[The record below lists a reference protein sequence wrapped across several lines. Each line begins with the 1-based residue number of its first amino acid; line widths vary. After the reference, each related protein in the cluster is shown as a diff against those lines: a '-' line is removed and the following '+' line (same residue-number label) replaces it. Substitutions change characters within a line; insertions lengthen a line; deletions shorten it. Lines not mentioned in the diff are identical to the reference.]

1 MLKSLFKKKQPP
13 IVGLDI
19 GTRCIKAVV
28 LEGAEGDYMLTAF
41 ACEPV
46 IKEAFREREITD
58 FDAVSV
64 ALRKV
69 RLALKNKIKPV
80 AIAVAGTSVISK
92 IVHMEPDQTDYEL
105 EGQIEVEADS
115 LIPYPL
121 EEVYLDFEEV
131 GISETHSGKVDVLL
145 TAAHRDVVDN
155 RSTLARE
162 HSFDPKVVDV
172 ETYAMGNAVDY
183 FYPHNEEAQRICC
196 INIGASLLQVCI
208 WDNGKTVY
216 TKEHTF
222 GVDSLLQ
229 DLSLVHMLDRKDTE
243 EQLINNTLP
252 SNWISDTLPIFA
264 ANLQQQINRAL
275 QMYMSTMQ
283 TERPEKIVL
292 TGAGAVIPALV
303 DTLQQDL
310 GIEVEVFNPFTNI
323 KISDKLN
330 TEQVKQVGPL
340 LAIAAGLASRGMS
353 RWHM

>member
-28 LEGAEGDYMLTAF
+28 LEGAEGDYTLTAF
-41 ACEPV
+41 ACEPI
-46 IKEAFREREITD
+46 IKDAFREREISD

-69 RLALKNKIKPV
+69 RLALKSKLKPT

-92 IVHMEPDQTDYEL
+92 IVHMEPDMTDYEL

-131 GISETHSGKVDVLL
+131 GMSETHAGKVNVLL
-145 TAAHRDVVDN
+145 TAAHKDVVDS
-155 RSTLARE
+155 RATLVRE
-162 HSFDPKVVDV
+162 QSFEPKVVDV
-172 ETYAMGNAVDY
+172 ETYAIGNAIDY
-183 FYPHNEEAQRICC
+183 FYPHDEDTKQVCC

-208 WDNGKTVY
+208 WKNGDIIY

-222 GVDSLLQ
+222 GLDSLVQ
-229 DLSLVHMLDRKDTE
+229 DLSLVHMMDRKDAE

-252 SNWISDTLPIFA
+252 SNWITDTLPIFA

-275 QMYMSTMQ
+275 QMYMSTVHAD
-283 TERPEKIVL
+283 RPEKIVL
-292 TGAGAVIPALV
+292 TGAGAVIPSLV

-310 GIEVEVFNPFTNI
+310 GINVEVFNPFAGV

-330 TEQVKQVGPL
+330 QEQVQQIAPL

>member
-19 GTRCIKAVV
+19 GTRCVKAVV
-28 LEGAEGDYMLTAF
+28 IEGAEGDFTLTAF
-41 ACEPV
+41 ACEPI
-46 IKEAFREREITD
+46 IKDAFREREIND

-69 RLALKNKIKPV
+69 RLALKSKLKPT

-92 IVHMEPDQTDYEL
+92 IVHMEPDQSDFEL

-131 GISETHSGKVDVLL
+131 GMSDTHAGKLNVLL
-145 TAAHRDVVDN
+145 TAAHKDVVDS
-155 RSTLARE
+155 RSTLVRE
-162 HSFDPKVVDV
+162 QSFEPKVVDV
-172 ETYAMGNAVDY
+172 ETFALGNALDY
-183 FYPHNEEAQRICC
+183 FYPHSEETQRICC
-196 INIGASLLQVCI
+196 INIGATLLQICI
-208 WDNGKTVY
+208 WRDGKVEY

-222 GVDSLLQ
+222 GIDSLIQ
-229 DLSLVHMLDRKDTE
+229 DLALVHMLDRKDAE
-243 EQLINNTLP
+243 EQLISNTLP
-252 SNWISDTLPIFA
+252 ANWITDTLPIFI

-275 QMYMSTMQ
+275 QMYMSTMHAD
-283 TERPEKIVL
+283 RPEKIVL
-292 TGAGAVIPALV
+292 SGAGAVLPTLA

-310 GIEVEVFNPFTNI
+310 GLDVEVFNPFKDI

-330 TEQVKQVGPL
+330 PEAVEQVAPL
-340 LAIAAGLASRGMS
+340 LVIATGLASRGMS
-353 RWHM
+353 KWHM

>member
-1 MLKSLFKKKQPP
+1 MLKSLFKKKHPP

-28 LEGAEGDYMLTAF
+28 MEGVEGDYTLTAF
-41 ACEPV
+41 ACEPI
-46 IKEAFREREITD
+46 IKDAFREREVND
-58 FDAVSV
+58 FEAVSI

-69 RLALKNKIKPV
+69 RMALKTKLKPS
-80 AIAVAGTSVISK
+80 AIAVAGASVISK

-131 GISETHSGKVDVLL
+131 GMSESHSGKVNVLL
-145 TAAHRDVVDN
+145 TAAHRDVVDT
-155 RSTLARE
+155 RSTLVRE
-162 HSFDPKVVDV
+162 LNFEPMVVDV
-172 ETYAMGNAVDY
+172 ETYALGNALDY
-183 FYPHNEEAQRICC
+183 FYPHEEDAKEICC
-196 INIGASLLQVCI
+196 INIGASLLQVCVWHDGSI
-208 WDNGKTVY
+208 VY

-222 GVDSLLQ
+222 GVDSLIQ

-275 QMYMSTMQ
+275 QMYMSNQ
-283 TERPEKIVL
+283 HVDRPEKILLV
-292 TGAGAVIPALV
+292 GAGAVIPSLV
-303 DTLQQDL
+303 DSLQQDL
-310 GIEVEVFNPFTNI
+310 GIKVEIFNPFTNV

-330 TEQVKQVGPL
+330 SDQVQQVAPL